1 MAKIS
6 IIIPVYKV
14 EQYLPECLDSV
25 INQTYKNLEII
36 CVDDGSPDNSG
47 KILDEYASKDNR
59 IKVIHKENGGV
70 SSARNAG
77 LDIATGDWISF
88 VDADDYIASDF
99 YDKLIGSSK
108 DGEADV
114 VQCGYTT
121 FGGDFNRTVIWDE
134 METRLFAEMIQGL
147 KRGFTCNKLWKSK
160 LIQENNLR
168 FINDIYLEDVPFS
181 LIACHYANKFV
192 RIPYAGYFY
201 RSNPSSIT
209 NNKDNKSKIKEDTY
223 AICEKVV
230 EFYKDIDLTKEERDT
245 LYRVVFLFTHSPS
258 DLLNKAIYSRC
269 IVIFGSNKILKKYRK
284 KAIMEWIFKLSFSRR
299 KIVLF
304 GKTINF

>member
-121 FGGDFNRTVIWDE
+121 FGEDFNRIKIGIGRDPKFSNLADFVLSKIPNQTKDILEDSCDE
-134 METRLFAEMIQGL
+134 AV
-147 KRGFTCNKLWKSK
+147 KL
-160 LIQENNLR
+160 LINELENN
-168 FINDIYLEDVPFS
+168 F
-181 LIACHYANKFV
+181 AN
-192 RIPYAGYFY
+192 R
-201 RSNPSSIT
+201 
-209 NNKDNKSKIKEDTY
+209 
-223 AICEKVV
+223 
-230 EFYKDIDLTKEERDT
+230 
-245 LYRVVFLFTHSPS
+245 
-258 DLLNKAIYSRC
+258 
-269 IVIFGSNKILKKYRK
+269 
-284 KAIMEWIFKLSFSRR
+284 
-299 KIVLF
+299 
-304 GKTINF
+304 